1 MTATVRFLT
10 VARREVIDAHAWFTE
25 RSTGLGERFLNEVD
39 RVVGLIAESPEG
51 FPVLHRDLR
60 RARLRRF
67 PYSLF
72 YRVAPH
78 ACFVIACFHAR
89 RNPAEWEAR

>member
-1 MTATVRFLT
+1 MEAQLWYATRSARVGNRFL
-10 VARREVIDAHAWFTE
+10 D
-25 RSTGLGERFLNEVD
+25 EVD
-39 RVVGLIAESPEG
+39 RIVGLIAETPEG

-72 YRVAPH
+72 YRVTDE
-78 ACFVIACFHAR
+78 ACFVVACFHAR
-89 RNPAEWEAR
+89 RDPLRWETR

>member
-1 MTATVRFLT
+1 MATVRFLA
-10 VARREVIDAHAWFTE
+10 VARREVTDAHAWYAA
-25 RSTGLGERFLNEVD
+25 RSSGLGARFLDEVD
-39 RVVGLIAESPEG
+39 RVVGLIAANPEG

-72 YRVAPH
+72 YRVALDG
-78 ACFVIACFHAR
+78 CFVVACFHAR
-89 RNPAEWEAR
+89 RDPAHWEAR